1 MSANRTVLYFAV
13 NIPNID
19 NGLAMSQFEE
29 IIRDYVRVRA
39 KEYYQWKDYQN
50 SIQYAGE
57 HQARQAQRRA

>member
-1 MSANRTVLYFAV
+1 M

-29 IIRDYVRVRA
+29 IIREYVRVRA

-50 SIQYAGE
+50 SIQYAGKTRGE
-57 HQARQAQRRA
+57 NALGFLDAKWNRV